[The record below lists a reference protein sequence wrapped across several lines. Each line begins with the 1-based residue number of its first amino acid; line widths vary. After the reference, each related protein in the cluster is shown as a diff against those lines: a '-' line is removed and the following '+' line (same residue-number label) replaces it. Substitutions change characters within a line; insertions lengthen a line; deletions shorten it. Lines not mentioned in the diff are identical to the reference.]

1 MATLSISSFQGKFD
15 YMHDFTEST
24 GLGPMVGKVMPSA
37 KMFTANFPEPPDG
50 GSFLSIWV
58 APV

>member
-1 MATLSISSFQGKFD
+1 MVTLFISSFQDKFD
-15 YMHDFTEST
+15 YMHNFTEST
-24 GLGPMVGKVMPSA
+24 GHGPMVGKMMPSA

-50 GSFLSIWV
+50 VSSLSIWV